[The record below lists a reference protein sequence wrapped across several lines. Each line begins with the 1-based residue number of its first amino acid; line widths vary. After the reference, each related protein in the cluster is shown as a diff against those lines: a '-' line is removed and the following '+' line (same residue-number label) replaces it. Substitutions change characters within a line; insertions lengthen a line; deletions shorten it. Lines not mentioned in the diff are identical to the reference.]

1 MPLSIENWILAI
13 SPVVV
18 LLVGILLLKWKTSR
32 VGSIALLIAVITAY
46 CIFGADVRLVAFAN
60 CKGLS
65 LSLYVLLII
74 WGAIFLFN
82 IADKAGAIN
91 VIGQTIRNI
100 SNDRL
105 IQCLLLAWCFTS
117 LLQGLA
123 GFGVPVAIVAPIMV
137 AIGFE
142 PLTAV
147 ATCLI
152 GHSWAISFGSMGSSY
167 NSIQLVTKI
176 PGEIIG
182 PCMALSFAIP
192 ILATGLEVA
201 HIYEGKKGLKK
212 SILPIVSAA
221 TTMSLLLWLMNF
233 IGTPQLASLMA
244 AAGGCAII
252 AIWAYLHRKT
262 KKEIQ
267 PKGFFQGN
275 MSFYIASAPYLAL
288 IFMSVVTQIPVV
300 KTCLSGYYW
309 GLDYPQTQTA
319 LGYIVEGTI
328 GYSKIKFFS
337 HPAPILFLSAFLGY
351 FVYSRYVTSM
361 NPHELFK
368 YAIIKT
374 TQKCIPTSVG
384 ISTMVMMALVMSD
397 SGMTNLI
404 AKGVASAFGNYYP
417 LASPFIGNLGTFIT
431 GSNTNSNIMFGALQ
445 YETAILLGKNA
456 VLMAAA
462 QSVGG
467 SLGVAMAP
475 STIMMGA
482 ANVGMTGKESLI
494 LSKTIR
500 YCMLNLIFVGL
511 IVWFLA

>member
-1 MPLSIENWILAI
+1 MLLNIENWILAI
-13 SPVVV
+13 SPVVI
-18 LLVGILLLKWKTSR
+18 LLVGILLLRWKTSR
-32 VGSIALLIAVITAY
+32 VGSIALLAATLVAY
-46 CIFGADVRLVAFAN
+46 CFFGADARLLAFAN

-82 IADKAGAIN
+82 VADKAGAIN
-91 VIGQTIRNI
+91 VIGQTIRGI
-100 SNDRL
+100 SNDKL
-105 IQCLLLAWCFTS
+105 IQCLLLAWCFSS

-123 GFGVPVAIVAPIMV
+123 GFGVPVAIVAPIMA

-147 ATCLI
+147 AACLI
-152 GHSWAISFGSMGSSY
+152 GHSWSISFGSMGSSY

-182 PCMALSFAIP
+182 PCMALLFAVP
-192 ILATGLEVA
+192 IFATGLEVA
-201 HIYEGKKGLKK
+201 HIYRGKEGIKKCL
-212 SILPIVSAA
+212 LPILSTALS
-221 TTMSLLLWLMNF
+221 MSILLWLMNF

-244 AAGGCAII
+244 AAGGCAVM
-252 AIWAYLHRKT
+252 AIWASIYKKT
-262 KKEIQ
+262 ATVASSAKPAKTD
-267 PKGFFQGN
+267 
-275 MSFYIASAPYLAL
+275 MSFCLAATPYFAL
-288 IFMSVVTQIPVV
+288 ILISIVTQIPAIR
-300 KTCLSGYYW
+300 TCFSGYYW
-309 GLDYPQTQTA
+309 GLSYPEMQTS
-319 LGYIVEGTI
+319 LGYIVEAAL

-337 HPAPILFLSAFLGY
+337 HPAPILFLSALIGY
-351 FVYSRYVTSM
+351 FIYSHSTTEENARELLPYAVT
-361 NPHELFK
+361 
-368 YAIIKT
+368 KT
-374 TQKCIPTSVG
+374 IQKCIPTSVG

-404 AKGVASAFGNYYP
+404 AEGVAAAFGNYYP

-445 YETAILLGKNA
+445 YEIATLLGKST
-456 VLMAAA
+456 VFIAAA

-482 ANVGMTGKESLI
+482 ANVGMTGKENII
-494 LSKTIR
+494 LSKTIK
-500 YCMLNLIFVGL
+500 YCLLNIALVGL
-511 IVWFLA
+511 AVWIFA